1 MCPRRRTVDDL
12 AIAEHACRLLLEG
25 GPEAVTFSQLSQRG
39 GLAPPTLVQRLG
51 SREGMLNAATRA
63 LRARL
68 PAAFAAGP
76 ASSPLANLR
85 VALHDL
91 APDLVA
97 ALRVAAAV
105 PMSQYALELRKQIS
119 LSLAA
124 AMEASEL
131 PRCEVAQL
139 ARSIQISAL
148 GAAAAALLEHGDVAA
163 EVVEALDAQ
172 LASYI

>member
-1 MCPRRRTVDDL
+1 VSPRRRTVDDL
-12 AIAEHACRLLLEG
+12 TIAEHACHLLLEG

-51 SREGMLNAATRA
+51 SREGMLKAAALA

-68 PAAFAAGP
+68 PAAFAADRQ
-76 ASSPLANLR
+76 SSPLANLR
-85 VALHDL
+85 GALHDL

-105 PMSQYALELRKQIS
+105 PMGHYALELRKQIS

-131 PRCEVAQL
+131 PRCDVAQL
-139 ARSIQISAL
+139 TRSIQISAL
-148 GAAAAALLEHGDVAA
+148 GAAAAALLERGDVAA

>member
-1 MCPRRRTVDDL
+1 MRSWEGLGVS
-12 AIAEHACRLLLEG
+12 RL
-25 GPEAVTFSQLSQRG
+25 T
-39 GLAPPTLVQRLG
+39 TT
-51 SREGMLNAATRA
+51 NATRLA
-63 LRARL
+63 TNPQIIGVFANSPSLTMKATTATL
-68 PAAFAAGP
+68 P
-76 ASSPLANLR
+76 
-85 VALHDL
+85 
-91 APDLVA
+91 
-97 ALRVAAAV
+97 
-105 PMSQYALELRKQIS
+105 
-119 LSLAA
+119 A